1 VKVPQP
7 NLLTRSFSVQAT
19 RRIWARKLF
28 KNDAAQL
35 IKVALLSRIL
45 VYAGARRRLRWLQ
58 TVLLDHGE
66 MMPGFFMESPQA
78 LTCALAKSPPLW
90 LETNSGDTHTLV
102 TMLLDAKTNYAA
114 SFGMRKFGICN
125 FPLFLTQSMR

>member
-7 NLLTRSFSVQAT
+7 NLLSRSFSVRAT

-35 IKVALLSRIL
+35 IKVALLSL
-45 VYAGARRRLRWLQ
+45 VYAGARRRLRRLQ
-58 TVLLDHGE
+58 TVLLDRGE

-90 LETNSGDTHTLV
+90 LEMSSGDTHTPV
-102 TMLLDAKTNYAA
+102 TMLLYAKTNYAGSLGMSELGICRFA
-114 SFGMRKFGICN
+114 SFI
-125 FPLFLTQSMR
+125 TESMW